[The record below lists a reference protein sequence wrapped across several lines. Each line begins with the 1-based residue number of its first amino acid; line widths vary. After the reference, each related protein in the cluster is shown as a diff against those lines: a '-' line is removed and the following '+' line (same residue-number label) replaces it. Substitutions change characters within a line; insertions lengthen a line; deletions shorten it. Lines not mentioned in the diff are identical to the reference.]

1 MQPITFEPRRPN
13 VAIVGFAKPH
23 RMEAPFHDPAWEI
36 WSVNDAW
43 GFLPPN
49 SAHRMFEVHKP
60 WIYEW
65 ELRRSPGHLDW
76 LRAFGEAGG
85 RVYMLDEHPDLVP
98 KAEAYPLQ
106 AVAANIGKFGY
117 YLTSSIAYMIALAIA
132 EGFER
137 IMITGVDMAAESEYS
152 DQRPACEYLIGVAQG
167 RGIEVIL
174 PESCKLMKGPLY
186 GRGWIN
192 PGGERIT
199 TNQLQARI
207 KALKQGE
214 AQTVAI
220 CDNNLALIQQI
231 KGAMASNRDLI
242 GVHPEMA
249 PLYKSRIDD
258 LEGQLAQAT
267 QGWSQQMEH
276 LNQIRGAISETMRWI
291 GITPEGGDP
300 RNLPAVETADVPA
313 PQQGVEQGD
322 YLIPRDLREEAARHG
337 HVWPPEQNQDS
348 PNGEAS
354 EALAVVP

>member
-1 MQPITFEPRRPN
+1 MQPITLKPRRPN

-76 LRAFGEAGG
+76 LRAFGEVGG
-85 RVYMLDEHPDLVP
+85 RVYLLDERPDMP
-98 KAEAYPLQ
+98 RAEVYPLTE
-106 AVAANIGKFGY
+106 VMANLGTFGA
-117 YLTSSIAYMIALAIA
+117 YLTSSIAYMIGLAIA
-132 EGFER
+132 EGFEK
-137 IMITGVDMAAESEYS
+137 IGVFGVDMAAESEYA
-152 DQRPACEYLIGVAQG
+152 DQRPACEFLIGLAQG
-167 RGIEVIL
+167 RGIEVVL

-199 TNQLQARI
+199 TTQLQARL
-207 KALKQGE
+207 KALKVGE
-214 AQTVAI
+214 QQTIAGA
-220 CDNNLALIQQI
+220 DNALALMQQV
-231 KGAMASNRDLI
+231 KGAIANNRDLI
-242 GVHPEMA
+242 AVNPEMA
-249 PLYKSRIDD
+249 PLYKSRIDT
-258 LEGQLAQAT
+258 LEGQLAQTT

-300 RNLPAVETADVPA
+300 RNLPAVETASVSGSMTADVESA
-313 PQQGVEQGD
+313 PLSVKTVTDFGAH
-322 YLIPRDLREEAARHG
+322 YAP
-337 HVWPPEQNQDS
+337 

-354 EALAVVP
+354 EALAVAP